1 MNISLVQLEYL
12 LALNTCGSFVAAADH
27 CHVTQPTLS
36 MQLKKLEEELGV
48 LIFDRSKQPLMP
60 TYVGTKIIEQA
71 KVALQEVR
79 MINEI
84 VNESKGVIK
93 GELQIGIVPTLS
105 PYLLPLFIG
114 SFTRKYPGVQ
124 ITIHDLQTEEILSKI
139 KQDQIDVGILIT
151 PTHDGSIIEKPV
163 FYEEFYAYLNQEL
176 AEDQKGNSIEIEQ
189 LLQNRLWVLEEGN
202 CFRNQT
208 FNLCRLNQLNYKN
221 QHFKYESGNLQT
233 IIKMVDHEGGA
244 TLIPQLAANDLPE
257 DRRERLRFIGKNHP
271 VREVS
276 LVHSRKFAKIMLIN
290 KLEEKI
296 RLNLPQEILNNK
308 TENIVEIYTQT
319 GIVQ

>member
-12 LALNTCGSFVAAADH
+12 LALNSCGSFVAAAEH

-60 TYVGTKIIEQA
+60 TYVGAKIIEQA
-71 KVALQEVR
+71 KITLREAH

-93 GELQIGIVPTLS
+93 GELQIGIVPTIS
-105 PYLLPLFIG
+105 PFLLPLFIG
-114 SFTRKYPGVQ
+114 DFTRKYPGVH
-124 ITIHDLQTEEILSKI
+124 ITIHDLQTEDILNKI

-151 PTHDGSIIEKPV
+151 PTRDSAILERPV
-163 FYEEFYAYLNQEL
+163 FYEEFYAYL
-176 AEDQKGNSIEIEQ
+176 DQHTSEQYVGNSIEIEQ
-189 LLQNRLWVLEEGN
+189 LLQNRLWMLEEGN

-208 FNLCRLNQLNYKN
+208 FNLCGIDQLNFDSQN
-221 QHFKYESGNLQT
+221 FKYESGNLQT
-233 IIKMVDHEGGA
+233 IIKMVDYEGGA
-244 TLIPQLAANDLPE
+244 TLIPQLAANDLSE
-257 DRRERLRFIGKNHP
+257 ERRERLRFIGRNHP

-276 LVHSRKFAKIMLIN
+276 LVHSRKFAKILLIN
-290 KLEEKI
+290 KLEEEI
-296 RLNLPQEILNNK
+296 RLHLPQEILSNK
-308 TENIVEIYTQT
+308 AENIVEIYA
-319 GIVQ
+319 